1 MGGKRKNYWFRP
13 VIQVFF
19 FALVA
24 LIVGNHFLVGKGNG
38 IAFLSSASLHAI
50 CPFGGVVSIYQY
62 LSVGTYVK
70 KVHEASFILMYIML
84 FLTIFFGP
92 IFCGWVCPLGSFQ
105 EWIGKIGKR
114 LFSKKY
120 NNFVPKAADKYLRYF
135 RYIVLA
141 WVIYATAITGRLA
154 FEEVDPYF
162 ALFQFWTG
170 EVAITAFAILAITMI
185 GAIFVER
192 PWCKYACP
200 YGAVLSITGVIKIF
214 RIKRNN
220 QTCINCGLCNEACP
234 MNIEV
239 SKAGS
244 VNHSQC
250 ITCMECTSERVCP
263 VQDTVSLRFFGDNG
277 KGFNLPVQGGKKA

>member
-1 MGGKRKNYWFRP
+1 
-13 VIQVFF
+13 
-19 FALVA
+19 
-24 LIVGNHFLVGKGNG
+24 
-38 IAFLSSASLHAI
+38 
-50 CPFGGVVSIYQY
+50 
-62 LSVGTYVK
+62 
-70 KVHEASFILMYIML
+70 
-84 FLTIFFGP
+84 
-92 IFCGWVCPLGSFQ
+92 
-105 EWIGKIGKR
+105 
-114 LFSKKY
+114 
-120 NNFVPKAADKYLRYF
+120 VPKAADKYLRYF